1 MIFVGFFLSYIKLRR
16 GALAAFLLFAVI
28 FAVTFALYRLPLE
41 AVLYPASICA
51 VCGAVILALDFK
63 RVLSRR
69 RELRRLEDFTASAF
83 SSLPPAG
90 NIIEEDYMR
99 IINLLCESRREEQCL
114 ADEKYA
120 SALSYYTAWAHQIKT
135 PIASMKLQ
143 LQNEDTPLSRRLSS
157 ELLRIEQYV
166 EMVLIFLKFD
176 SHGGD
181 YVIKECELDNIVR
194 SAVRRFSAEFIDRHL
209 ALSFS
214 ESNTKAVT
222 DEKWLGFIVEQI
234 LSNALKYTPEGRISV
249 YIEEPKTL
257 VIKDTGIGI
266 APEDLPLVFEQ
277 GYTGLNGRLNPGA
290 SGIGLYLCKKIC
302 AELGHTITLS
312 SQPGVGTEVRI
323 DLSQNRFSGE

>member
-1 MIFVGFFLSYIKLRR
+1 M
-16 GALAAFLLFAVI
+16 LAAFVLFAFV
-28 FAVTFALYRLPLE
+28 FAAAFALYGLPLE
-41 AVLYPASICA
+41 AVLYPTAICA
-51 VCGAVILALDFK
+51 VSGAGFLAFDFK
-63 RVLSRR
+63 KVFFRH
-69 RELRRLEDFTASAF
+69 RELSQLEDFSASAA

-90 NIIEEDYMR
+90 NIIEEDYRR
-99 IINLLCESRREEQCL
+99 ITELLCESRSEEQRL

-135 PIASMKLQ
+135 PIASLKLQ
-143 LQNEDTPLSRRLSS
+143 LQNEDTPLSRRLMS

-166 EMVLIFLKFD
+166 EMVLIFFKFD
-176 SHGGD
+176 SHTGD
-181 YVIKECELDNIVR
+181 YVIRECDLDSVVR
-194 SAVRRFSAEFIDRHL
+194 SAVRRFSSEFIDRHL
-209 ALSFS
+209 ALSYS
-214 ESNTKAVT
+214 ELNVTAVT
-222 DEKWLGFIVEQI
+222 DEKWMKFIVEQV
-234 LSNALKYTPEGRISV
+234 LSNALKYTPEGKISV
-249 YIEEPKTL
+249 YLEEPKTL

-302 AELGHTITLS
+302 TGLGHGITLS

>member
-1 MIFVGFFLSYIKLRR
+1 M
-16 GALAAFLLFAVI
+16 LAAFGLFAAV
-28 FAVTFALYRLPLE
+28 FAAAFALYGLPLP
-41 AVLYPASICA
+41 AVLYPTAICA
-51 VCGAVILALDFK
+51 VSGAGFLAFDFK
-63 RVLSRR
+63 KVFFRH
-69 RELRRLEDFTASAF
+69 RELSQLEDFSASTA

-90 NIIEEDYMR
+90 NIIEEDYRR
-99 IINLLCESRREEQCL
+99 ITELLCESRSEEQRL

-135 PIASMKLQ
+135 PIASLKLQ
-143 LQNEDTPLSRRLSS
+143 LQNEDTPLSRRLMS

-166 EMVLIFLKFD
+166 EMVLIFFKFD
-176 SHGGD
+176 SHTGD
-181 YVIKECELDNIVR
+181 YVIRECDLDSVVR
-194 SAVRRFSAEFIDRHL
+194 SAVRRFSSEFIDRHL
-209 ALSFS
+209 ALSYS
-214 ESNTKAVT
+214 ELNVTAVT
-222 DEKWLGFIVEQI
+222 DEKWLKFIVEQV
-234 LSNALKYTPEGRISV
+234 LSNALKYTPEGKISV
-249 YIEEPKTL
+249 YLEEPKTL

-302 AELGHTITLS
+302 TGLGHGITLS